1 MLQQAKGAWRT
12 IKVAPQ
18 ASGFGAEITGADL
31 SKPLAP
37 SVLGEVRA
45 AWARHG
51 VVAFPDQPLSLDQ
64 LEAFT
69 LAIGPFGKD
78 PFIKP
83 MAGRPN
89 VLELRREPDEKATN
103 FGAGWHSD
111 WSFQE
116 TPPAATILHAEV
128 VPPVGGDT
136 LFCDCSRA
144 YEALTPTMQAMLA
157 PLRAVH
163 SAGRAYGT
171 KGVFARETAKRTLEI
186 IVSEE
191 ADRSLTHPLV
201 RTHPVTGRRALFI
214 SPVYTVGIEGLAP
227 GEAQA
232 ILGFLFAH
240 MTRDEFIYRHRWRP
254 KMLLMWDNRCT
265 MHLAEGGYDGHL
277 RLMHR
282 TTVAGDAPASCR
294 ESRG

>member
-1 MLQQAKGAWRT
+1 MLHEADGAWRT
-12 IKVAPQ
+12 ITVTPQ
-18 ASGFGAEITGADL
+18 ATGFGAEITGLDL
-31 SKPLAP
+31 TKPLAAP
-37 SVLGEVRA
+37 VLAEVKA

-69 LAIGPFGKD
+69 LSMGAFGKD

-83 MAGRPN
+83 MAGHPN

-116 TPPAATILHAEV
+116 NPPAATLLHSEV

-144 YEALTPTMQAMLA
+144 YEALSPTMKSMLA
-157 PLRAVH
+157 PLQAIH

-171 KGVFARETAKRTLEI
+171 KGVFAREIEKRTLQI

-191 ADRSLTHPLV
+191 ADQSLTHPLV
-201 RTHPVTGRRALFI
+201 RTHPVTGRKALFV

-227 GEAQA
+227 AETQA
-232 ILGFLFAH
+232 VLTFLFAH

-282 TTVAGDAPASCR
+282 TTVAGDTPV
-294 ESRG
+294 